1 MSLRDLFLNL
11 SVAKERFYVPEIDG
25 EVEIRGI
32 TARQR
37 TILYDRAMT
46 FDKKG
51 RPKVDMAVY
60 KALLLTMSV
69 YDPSTGEP
77 VFGEGDMDAIAD
89 LPGSIV
95 ERLAVPAMDLSG
107 LGLEAE
113 QEAEK
118 N

>member
-11 SVAKERFYVPEIDG
+11 SVAKERFYVPEIDA

-37 TILYDRAMT
+37 AILNERCTSVDR
-46 FDKKG
+46 KG
-51 RPKVDMAVY
+51 NVNTNMQTYWPM
-60 KALLLTMSV
+60 LLTMSL
-69 YDPSTGEP
+69 YEPETGEA
-77 VFGEGDMDAIAD
+77 VFKEGDLDAVAG
-89 LPGSIV
+89 LPAGLV
-95 ERLAVPAMDLSG
+95 DRLAIVASRLSG
-107 LGLEAE
+107 LGAE